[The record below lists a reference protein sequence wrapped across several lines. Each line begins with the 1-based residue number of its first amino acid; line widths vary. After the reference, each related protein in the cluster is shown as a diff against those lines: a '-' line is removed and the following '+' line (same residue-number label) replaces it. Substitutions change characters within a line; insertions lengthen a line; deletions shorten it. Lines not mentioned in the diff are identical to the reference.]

1 MLISE
6 PLYTIFMHQLPLLC
20 TSHTPSHAYNQRKYN
35 IIMKFIPQNLYGY
48 AMSQPVPIDEIKW
61 VDERIVQSWTQHD
74 IMRLESTSNASH
86 SYILE
91 CDLEIPQNIHNE
103 TSDYPLCPE
112 KLNIN
117 QDMISPK
124 SWLVIDK
131 IVYCVR
137 CVSSMISYTM
147 LCDNYIYCYKECF
160 ISTILILH
168 IIFKVCEVCGMI

>member
-1 MLISE
+1 MNLLHTS
-6 PLYTIFMHQLPLLC
+6 FMAQLPLLC
-20 TSHTPSHAYNQRKYN
+20 TSHTPLMH
-35 IIMKFIPQNLYGY
+35 IIKESITLTSNLFFQNLYGY

-74 IMRLESTSNASH
+74 IMRLESTSNASR